1 MEHYIMQA
9 CIMEHEIVKA
19 FIYYATL
26 NCESLYYATRNA
38 RVETTCYLAREV
50 YGKMADQR
58 IDQITPLICHS
69 IVSLIHQLEACNGD
83 SDSLDSITYRVD
95 WLYGIV
101 VRYST
106 VFPGLFS
113 EQAVELV
120 CAAKEALLTA
130 LGGAENHSFHV
141 EQLATG
147 ACGRPKFNITKE
159 QLQFLLERG
168 FSVPDIAQTLGVS
181 VSTIERRLREFRIP
195 ARSFYSVIDDE
206 TLDRTI
212 RDISRSFPS
221 AGYRR
226 MTGFL
231 LSRGIKVQ
239 QERIRESM
247 WRVDPEGVLIRSLE
261 LSTVNRRRY
270 QVYAPLALWHIDGNH
285 KLIRYVE

>member
-1 MEHYIMQA
+1 M
-9 CIMEHEIVKA
+9 KA

-26 NCESLYYATRNA
+26 NCESLYYATRNT

-50 YGKMADQR
+50 YDKMADQR

-101 VRYST
+101 VRYSA

-113 EQAVELV
+113 EQAIKLV
-120 CAAKEALLTA
+120 HAAKDILLTA
-130 LGGAENHSFHV
+130 LSGAENHSFHSNCSTRTPKI
-141 EQLATG
+141 QYYQGATSISLG
-147 ACGRPKFNITKE
+147 E
-159 QLQFLLERG
+159 S

-181 VSTIERRLREFRIP
+181 LSTIERRLHEFCIP

-212 RDISRSFPS
+212 RDILRSFPS
-221 AGYRR
+221 AGYCR

-247 WRVDPEGVLIRSLE
+247 WRVDPEGVLIHSLE

-270 QVYAPLALWHIDGNH
+270 QVYAPLALWHINGNH

>member
-1 MEHYIMQA
+1 
-9 CIMEHEIVKA
+9 
-19 FIYYATL
+19 
-26 NCESLYYATRNA
+26 
-38 RVETTCYLAREV
+38 
-50 YGKMADQR
+50 MADQR